1 MPRKIIKD
9 VFLRDKKEEMP
20 LVEELEMEKTKKS
33 RFLFKFIAVFLILI
47 LLGAFGFVVLNRIS
61 TVAINISPH
70 KETLAIDS
78 RLRAYTNPI
87 TTGLS
92 FEIMRLSAEESG
104 LVTATGISS
113 SGQKAGGK
121 ITVYNNYSNAPQKL
135 IINTR
140 FQTSDGKIY
149 RIREPIVIPGMGVKE
164 ATVYADQA
172 GEEYNIGP
180 ADFTLPGLK
189 GGARFEKVFAK
200 SKSAM
205 SGGSSGNARVVK
217 KEDIDSVKASI
228 NDKIKNRLAEM
239 FSAQKPE
246 SYLLFADAVKIEY
259 LENPDNPK
267 VGDLSS
273 RSMVF
278 KINGSAVGYLLKKD
292 ALSKALTDDNAGNLK
307 KAPKNEPVAVEN
319 IESLDFSLISADA
332 QNKEITVRLKGSA
345 NFVWVVD
352 TAKLLEEI
360 INYKGKNYASVFQN
374 YPTIEKAAVVQSPK
388 WWIKFPSDK
397 NKIKIN
403 IDL

>member
-1 MPRKIIKD
+1 M
-9 VFLRDKKEEMP
+9 
-20 LVEELEMEKTKKS
+20 
-33 RFLFKFIAVFLILI
+33 
-47 LLGAFGFVVLNRIS
+47 VLNRIS

-239 FSAQKPE
+239 FSTQKPE

-273 RSMVF
+273 RSMMF
-278 KINGSAVGYLLKKD
+278 KINGSAVGYLLKKT
-292 ALSKALTDDNAGNLK
+292 LYQK
-307 KAPKNEPVAVEN
+307 
-319 IESLDFSLISADA
+319 
-332 QNKEITVRLKGSA
+332 R
-345 NFVWVVD
+345 
-352 TAKLLEEI
+352 
-360 INYKGKNYASVFQN
+360 
-374 YPTIEKAAVVQSPK
+374 
-388 WWIKFPSDK
+388 
-397 NKIKIN
+397 
-403 IDL
+403 